1 MVGEVLE
8 AFATTKD
15 EGLGMGLPI
24 VRSIVER
31 HDGRLRLDNVPGR
44 GLTVSLGVP
53 VWSENTPA

>member
-1 MVGEVLE
+1 MVGDALE

-24 VRSIVER
+24 VRSIVEQ
-31 HDGRLRLDNVPGR
+31 HDGKLRLENMPGR

-53 VWSENTPA
+53 VWRESTPA

>member
-1 MVGEVLE
+1 MVGDVLE

-24 VRSIVER
+24 VRSIVEQ
-31 HDGRLRLDNVPGR
+31 HDGKLWLENTPGR

-53 VWSENTPA
+53 VWRESTPP